1 MEETLTVVGISELTA
16 ELETLA
22 KQYPDKAGELLQK
35 QGRELR
41 KEVIKN
47 VKKSTKTSGSKKS
60 LRKAGSYRVSR
71 PKGVGIR
78 QYVEV
83 SAQSPHFH
91 LVEHGHELVVNGENR
106 GFVPGKHMMA
116 DAVKTY
122 GREMPAAA
130 ERMLDALL
138 KERGLS

>member
-1 MEETLTVVGISELTA
+1 MTVAGISELTA

-60 LRKAGSYRVSR
+60 LRKAGSYRVSQ
-71 PKGVGIR
+71 PKGAGIR

-83 SAQSPHFH
+83 SAQ
-91 LVEHGHELVVNGENR
+91 
-106 GFVPGKHMMA
+106 
-116 DAVKTY
+116 
-122 GREMPAAA
+122 
-130 ERMLDALL
+130 
-138 KERGLS
+138 

>member
-1 MEETLTVVGISELTA
+1 MEEVLTMVGISELVA

-47 VKKSTKTSGSKKS
+47 VKKSTKTAGSKKS
-60 LRKAGSYRVSR
+60 LRKVGSYRVSR
-71 PKGVGIR
+71 PKGTGIR

-116 DAVKTY
+116 DAVKAY
-122 GREMPAAA
+122 EREMPTATG
-130 ERMLDALL
+130 RMLDALL